1 MSTIAAAKQQ
11 SDEIKQRMQAIRSD
25 LPTSMD
31 EAREDV
37 SNLTDW
43 KFYVRSYPH
52 VVLPIVAAAAF
63 SIVPQAKRPAAAS
76 VAFLDS
82 DEGIRRV
89 RFVEDTVPKESMV
102 AGVVSSLLTM
112 ALRSG
117 SSMAVRHLASMIHG
131 PLHNSDKF

>member
-1 MSTIAAAKQQ
+1 MVTVPAIQQ
-11 SDEIKQRMQAIRSD
+11 RTTEIRQQMQAIRSD
-25 LPTSMD
+25 LPRGMD

-52 VVLPIVAAAAF
+52 LVLPAVAAVAF
-63 SIVPQAKRPAAAS
+63 SLVPSAKKGAATQ

-82 DEGIRRV
+82 DEGVRRV
-89 RFVEDTVPKESMV
+89 RFVEDQVPKKSIV
-102 AGVVSSLLTM
+102 AGIASSLLTL

-117 SSMAVRHLASMIHG
+117 SSMAVRHLSGMLHG
-131 PLHNSDKF
+131 PPDR

>member
-11 SDEIKQRMQAIRSD
+11 SKEIKQRMQAIRSD
-25 LPTSMD
+25 LPISMD

-52 VVLPIVAAAAF
+52 VILPIVAATAF
-63 SIVPQAKRPAAAS
+63 SMVPHTKKPAAAS

-82 DEGIRRV
+82 NEGVRRV
-89 RFVEDTVPKESMV
+89 RFVEDTVPKKSIV

-117 SSMAVRHLASMIHG
+117 SSMAVRHLSSMIHG
-131 PLHNSDKF
+131 PIPNSDKF